1 MLTGMGINPRYVVNQ
16 NVPVVSERYR
26 MLFHHLS
33 SYKKYG
39 NSIPFHSYPN
49 FGLFSCASQIQL
61 DVEEEQVVPMLNTFT
76 KLEPFKAL
84 ILANSLW
91 GENAEILC
99 SRDNFWRNSLH
110 GLNRHNVDM
119 YNVVFD
125 TTDEIV
131 RYIKSMS
138 LYCVEREGK
147 YINFSPVVLSKYFSS
162 DRIKGEYFDGNR
174 YREITFH
181 PEISDLQHL
190 RSFKFEDLT
199 FRGTVEFRSVCEQ
212 PVGEIMASGALHAG
226 LMENIGELSEF
237 LEKDTSIY
245 HNGYNASE
253 LRRTFPQA
261 FIWKGGETFKSRQ
274 TDGRRNGERKNTGGL
289 HRRVW
294 RNVMLHIEN
303 EYIREHLLDG
313 AFGIE
318 MESLRVVG
326 DGMLSQTAHPFPGDA
341 HIVRDFSENQ
351 TEINTGVNESIEAA
365 IEELKGH
372 TRRIQEKLKAL
383 PEPELLWPFS
393 NPPYI
398 GGEKDV
404 PIAQFDGKDA
414 HKTAYR
420 EYLSDKYGRYKMT
433 FSGSHVNFSFS
444 EDLLRADFALQSEP
458 DFMKYKNKLYLE
470 LAQKIA
476 VYGWILVA
484 VTAASP
490 IVDSS
495 FMEKGVYGK
504 SVFTGLS
511 SVRCSE
517 LGYWNEFPPTFDYSD
532 IDSYVNSIEKYV
544 KNGLLKAPSELYYP
558 IRLKPAGENNF
569 ISLRKNGIDHIELRM
584 FDLNPLTG
592 AGIDARDVKFAQ
604 LLMVWLATM
613 PSWYVSKKDQVNA
626 VQNFKNAAHYD
637 LKTVKIAR
645 TEKRARS
652 IVHEALKVIGWMKEF
667 YQGLKMDDV
676 QQILD
681 FEYEKFVDPEKRY
694 AWQVRKQYQENYV
707 EKGLVLARQKQN
719 MTV

>member
-1 MLTGMGINPRYVVNQ
+1 MNEKNEPVNFEVIYQVTDRFIDTFSFLNVSRDDNEHIYLAVDDKTGDGLSYDCSYNTLKISFGKEEDMNVLYKRFCQYYTYIQKKLRKEGHMLTGMGINPRYAVNQ

-147 YINFSPVVLSKYFSS
+147 YINFPPVVLSKYFSS

-181 PEISDLQHL
+181 PEISDLQYL

-470 LAQKIA
+470 LAQKMA

-495 FMEKGVYGK
+495 FMEKGVCGK
-504 SVFTGLS
+504 MCF
-511 SVRCSE
+511 
-517 LGYWNEFPPTFDYSD
+517 Y
-532 IDSYVNSIEKYV
+532 
-544 KNGLLKAPSELYYP
+544 
-558 IRLKPAGENNF
+558 RLKF
-569 ISLRKNGIDHIELRM
+569 C
-584 FDLNPLTG
+584 
-592 AGIDARDVKFAQ
+592 
-604 LLMVWLATM
+604 
-613 PSWYVSKKDQVNA
+613 
-626 VQNFKNAAHYD
+626 
-637 LKTVKIAR
+637 
-645 TEKRARS
+645 
-652 IVHEALKVIGWMKEF
+652 
-667 YQGLKMDDV
+667 KM
-676 QQILD
+676 Q
-681 FEYEKFVDPEKRY
+681 
-694 AWQVRKQYQENYV
+694 
-707 EKGLVLARQKQN
+707 
-719 MTV
+719 

>member
-1 MLTGMGINPRYVVNQ
+1 MKEAFYNVNFHQ
-16 NVPVVSERYR
+16 LDIFFCTVELESFTKAAAKLHMTQSAVS
-26 MLFHHLS
+26 
-33 SYKKYG
+33 K
-39 NSIPFHSYPN
+39 SIAK
-49 FGLFSCASQIQL
+49 LEQELQIQL
-61 DVEEEQVVPMLNTFT
+61 FTRHYRELHVTQAGLELYQRWKKPMQEIEKEYEKIWKLQHDEDSQLKVGTTSTTDLNTYFWPIMTQFQQKFPECAVEPDSDNMDRLIT
-76 KLEPFKAL
+76 KLADGQL
-84 ILANSLW
+84 
-91 GENAEILC
+91 
-99 SRDNFWRNSLH
+99 D
-110 GLNRHNVDM
+110 
-119 YNVVFD
+119 VVF
-125 TTDEIV
+125 V
-131 RYIKSMS
+131 
-138 LYCVEREGK
+138 
-147 YINFSPVVLSKYFSS
+147 
-162 DRIKGEYFDGNR
+162 
-174 YREITFH
+174 
-181 PEISDLQHL
+181 
-190 RSFKFEDLT
+190 
-199 FRGTVEFRSVCEQ
+199 
-212 PVGEIMASGALHAG
+212 
-226 LMENIGELSEF
+226 
-237 LEKDTSIY
+237 
-245 HNGYNASE
+245 
-253 LRRTFPQA
+253 
-261 FIWKGGETFKSRQ
+261 
-274 TDGRRNGERKNTGGL
+274 
-289 HRRVW
+289 
-294 RNVMLHIEN
+294 
-303 EYIREHLLDG
+303 
-313 AFGIE
+313 
-318 MESLRVVG
+318 
-326 DGMLSQTAHPFPGDA
+326 
-341 HIVRDFSENQ
+341 
-351 TEINTGVNESIEAA
+351 
-365 IEELKGH
+365 
-372 TRRIQEKLKAL
+372 
-383 PEPELLWPFS
+383 
-393 NPPYI
+393 
-398 GGEKDV
+398 
-404 PIAQFDGKDA
+404 
-414 HKTAYR
+414 
-420 EYLSDKYGRYKMT
+420 
-433 FSGSHVNFSFS
+433 
-444 EDLLRADFALQSEP
+444 P

-470 LAQKIA
+470 LAQKMA

-558 IRLKPAGENNF
+558 IRLKPAGENNL
-569 ISLRKNGIDHIELRM
+569 ISLRKNGINHIELRM

-604 LLMVWLATM
+604 FLMVWLATM

>member
-1 MLTGMGINPRYVVNQ
+1 MNEKNEPVNFEVIYQATDRFIDTFSFLNVSRDDNEHIYLAVDDKTGDGLSYDCSYNTLKISFGKEEDMNVLYKRFCQYYTYIQKKLRKEGHMLTGMGINPRYAVNQ

-420 EYLSDKYGRYKMT
+420 EYLSDK
-433 FSGSHVNFSFS
+433 
-444 EDLLRADFALQSEP
+444 
-458 DFMKYKNKLYLE
+458 
-470 LAQKIA
+470 
-476 VYGWILVA
+476 
-484 VTAASP
+484 
-490 IVDSS
+490 
-495 FMEKGVYGK
+495 
-504 SVFTGLS
+504 
-511 SVRCSE
+511 
-517 LGYWNEFPPTFDYSD
+517 
-532 IDSYVNSIEKYV
+532 
-544 KNGLLKAPSELYYP
+544 
-558 IRLKPAGENNF
+558 
-569 ISLRKNGIDHIELRM
+569 
-584 FDLNPLTG
+584 
-592 AGIDARDVKFAQ
+592 
-604 LLMVWLATM
+604 
-613 PSWYVSKKDQVNA
+613 
-626 VQNFKNAAHYD
+626 
-637 LKTVKIAR
+637 
-645 TEKRARS
+645 
-652 IVHEALKVIGWMKEF
+652 
-667 YQGLKMDDV
+667 
-676 QQILD
+676 
-681 FEYEKFVDPEKRY
+681 
-694 AWQVRKQYQENYV
+694 
-707 EKGLVLARQKQN
+707 
-719 MTV
+719 